1 MAQTAQTEKGDWM
14 DFDEPAVNPFDLAA
28 ITTSRSFPP
37 QKILIY
43 GVPGVGKTT
52 FASTFPAPIL
62 LRTEDGA
69 SALNIPTF
77 PAIVTD
83 LRQLDKAI
91 AALLKG
97 HDFKTLIVDSL
108 DWLEPLVLS
117 YICEVAKKESIEDFG
132 FGKGYVKAEETW
144 RRIVAK
150 LEKLRQRGM
159 HIITIAH
166 AVPVTYDAPDTD
178 PYQRYSLKL
187 HKRAAAVWM
196 EWADMTLF
204 LNYKANVIKSDKEG
218 GKAKAKGSGDRI
230 IYTQE
235 RPAYQAKSRWPLDAE
250 ILIGNDTTWAPFH
263 EQLTEAT
270 QGAYNGN

>member
-1 MAQTAQTEKGDWM
+1 MAQTAQTEKSDWM

-52 FASTFPAPIL
+52 FASTFPDPIL

-91 AALLKG
+91 AALLKP

-204 LNYKANVIKSDKEG
+204 LNYKANVIKSNKEG

-250 ILIGNDTTWAPFH
+250 ILIGNDTTWTPFH

>member
-1 MAQTAQTEKGDWM
+1 MTQITEQTKDFM
-14 DFDEPAVNPFDLAA
+14 DFDEPVSDPFDLSS
-28 ITTSRSFPP
+28 ITSSRDFPP

-52 FASTFPAPIL
+52 FASTFPSPIL
-62 LRTEDGA
+62 LRAEDGA
-69 SALNIPTF
+69 AALDIPTF
-77 PAIVTD
+77 PALVTE
-83 LRQLDKAI
+83 LRQMDKI
-91 AALLKG
+91 VSALLKP
-97 HDFKTLIVDSL
+97 HNFKTLIIDSL
-108 DWLEPLVLS
+108 DWLEPVVWTYTS
-117 YICEVAKKESIEDFG
+117 ADAGKASIEDFG
-132 FGKGYVKAEETW
+132 YGKGYVKAEETW

-196 EWADMTLF
+196 EWADMVLF
-204 LNYKANVIKSDKEG
+204 LNYRTNVIKSEKEG
-218 GKAKAKGSGDRI
+218 GKAKAKGSGDRVI
-230 IYTQE
+230 HTQE
-235 RPAYQAKSRWPLDAE
+235 RPAYQAKSRWPLDAD
-250 ILIGNDTTWAPFH
+250 IFVGNDTTWAAFH
-263 EQLTEAT
+263 EQLNEAT